1 MIKNICGM
9 SLVLAVILLNP
20 TPTHAGSTGQLRTT
34 TMTAVTSSAGDNN
47 GFETTYGT
55 TTPKDTTTTNTAG
68 IESVNS
74 GTAAST
80 SCALPNTSSDQAIFS
95 NFNVSLPAGAVITGI
110 TVTIRGHY
118 DSATGTNTFCTF
130 LSPDGGSTW
139 TAGQKTGDVNASDVT
154 NTLGGTS
161 NLWGRSNWS
170 ASEVNNTNFRLRL
183 MTLVASTS
191 RDAFIDYLA
200 ITVSYNSPPNPPGM
214 YNPTNGETDVS
225 TTPELQFSASD
236 PDGDNL
242 GYKVVIYSDSGCSS
256 ALQTY
261 DQAVSSAGWIGQ
273 NATCVNSPTSCYGSS
288 ITAGLTLQSALS
300 SGTEY
305 WWRASAFDPDG
316 SGVVIDATSC
326 NSFTTLSPIIS
337 VSLTS
342 SGTIS
347 YGFLGPGAQKN
358 TTTNGI
364 SATQTVQN
372 DGNVLED
379 LTIKTT
385 NATGGIPWSLG
396 ESAGTNMFVHEF
408 STNSGGAW
416 TKFSAADTYQS
427 LISNLGA
434 GSTQDI
440 DFRLTGPTASTDL
453 LEKTIT
459 VTILAAQH

>member
-1 MIKNICGM
+1 M
-9 SLVLAVILLNP
+9 
-20 TPTHAGSTGQLRTT
+20 R
-34 TMTAVTSSAGDNN
+34 
-47 GFETTYGT
+47 
-55 TTPKDTTTTNTAG
+55 
-68 IESVNS
+68 
-74 GTAAST
+74 
-80 SCALPNTSSDQAIFS
+80 
-95 NFNVSLPAGAVITGI
+95 
-110 TVTIRGHY
+110 RG
-118 DSATGTNTFCTF
+118 
-130 LSPDGGSTW
+130 
-139 TAGQKTGDVNASDVT
+139 
-154 NTLGGTS
+154 GGTS
-161 NLWGRSNWS
+161 EG
-170 ASEVNNTNFRLRL
+170 V
-183 MTLVASTS
+183 VAAGYIAGEGA
-191 RDAFIDYLA
+191 R
-200 ITVSYNSPPNPPGM
+200 TVSYNSPPNPPGM

-316 SGVVIDATSC
+316 SGVVTDATSC

-337 VSLTS
+337 ISLTS

-347 YGFLGPGAQKN
+347 YGFIGPGAEKN
-358 TTTNGI
+358 TTVSGI
-364 SATQTVQN
+364 DATQTVQN
-372 DGNVLED
+372 DGNVIED

-385 NATGGIPWSLG
+385 SATGGTPWSLG
-396 ESAGTNMFVHEF
+396 SAAGPNMFVHEF

-427 LISNLGA
+427 LISSLGV
-434 GSTQDI
+434 GSTQNI